1 MTDGRRRSAWSAGR
15 SEPADEAWTTL
26 PSFAQRTSLREQ
38 VADALRAAVVSGEM
52 KPGRVYS
59 APALA
64 AQFGV
69 SATPVRE
76 AMLDLA
82 QQGLVEVVPNKGF
95 QVTRVSDAEL
105 DQITEIRLML
115 EPPAAA
121 IAARHATPA
130 EVDALTALAHA
141 VVDAA
146 AQGDLISYLEAD
158 LEFHTR
164 LLALSGN
171 PRLVDLVLRLRAQ
184 TRLYGLSGLA
194 ERGVLTASAT
204 EHLTMCKL
212 LSAGDGATLDQ
223 LMRTHVGHVR
233 REWAGDEA

>member
-1 MTDGRRRSAWSAGR
+1 MTTDAGE
-15 SEPADEAWTTL
+15 SWTTL

-82 QQGLVEVVPNKGF
+82 QHGLVEVVPNKGF
-95 QVTRVSDAEL
+95 QVIRVSDAEL

-121 IAARHATPA
+121 IAVTHATPA
-130 EVDALTALAHA
+130 DVDALTALAEA

-194 ERGVLTASAT
+194 ERGVLTASAK
-204 EHLTMCKL
+204 EHLTMCEL
-212 LSAGDGATLDQ
+212 LAAGDDVTLQQ

-233 REWAGDEA
+233 REWAGDDA